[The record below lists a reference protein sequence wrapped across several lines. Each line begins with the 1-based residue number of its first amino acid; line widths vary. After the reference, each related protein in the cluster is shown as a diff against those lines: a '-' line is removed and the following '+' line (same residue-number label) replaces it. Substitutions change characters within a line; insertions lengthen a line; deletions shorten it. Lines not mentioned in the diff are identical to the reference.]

1 MQRLQKRKKCNEGDS
16 AVKIQVI
23 NFPSKHA
30 SNFTTIIVTRWPSWK
45 HMIVIS
51 SKPYS
56 LSPVEFLH
64 IKPKCQVFFE
74 DELHCEFY
82 SKCGNPRAWIYITHL
97 NVFRGFIYHELNV
110 LGCLGTRDSFIPAS
124 DFLYPIKQWHLIYHT
139 RKLLDWMLLTR
150 IFITSDDRDVGS
162 ICSQLAWLIRN
173 WNAGYYPF
181 FLLNGL
187 IGSWQTISLL
197 ATRLTQATG
206 CPSSCHVSLA
216 FL

>member
-1 MQRLQKRKKCNEGDS
+1 M
-16 AVKIQVI
+16 
-23 NFPSKHA
+23 
-30 SNFTTIIVTRWPSWK
+30 T
-45 HMIVIS
+45 VIS

-181 FLLNGL
+181 F
-187 IGSWQTISLL
+187 SVKWAHWQLTNYFFTGNKADSSHWLSLL
-197 ATRLTQATG
+197 M
-206 CPSSCHVSLA
+206 SCQSCFSLKGQT
-216 FL
+216 